1 MAFTNPECQAFLT
14 EGLWCDLSGDIVT
27 ISAEISVGI
36 STGASLNLELE
47 TSPNIEVEL
56 S

>member
-27 ISAEISVGI
+27 ISEDINIELEIS
-36 STGASLNLELE
+36 
-47 TSPNIEVEL
+47 PNVEVEL
-56 S
+56 N